1 MSYKVDR
8 HWSDKRMAQV
18 TKILKDNAM
27 HIVKIEIAPETRD
40 TKEATDLIIEV
51 TGGSV
56 AVRVRRSN
64 TRYRDLTIRSRRPSG
79 IPTEL
84 HKLRE
89 GFCDWYL
96 YGWTDNGHIS
106 EWILVDLNQMRNT
119 ELFDKAR
126 REISNPDRS
135 SWFVAI
141 SLGELFANGCLTS
154 FDLQP
159 ATITKH
165 KIRPLLPGLAL
176 ETQATLDIE

>member
-1 MSYKVDR
+1 MSYKADR
-8 HWSDKRMAQV
+8 YWSDQRLAQV
-18 TKILKDNAM
+18 TSILKDNTM

-40 TKEATDLIIEV
+40 TKEATDLVIEV
-51 TGGSV
+51 IGGSV

-64 TRYRDLTIRSRRPSG
+64 IGYRDLTIRSRRPSG

-96 YGWTDNGHIS
+96 YGWTNNGHIS
-106 EWILVDLNQMRNT
+106 EWILVDLNQMR
-119 ELFDKAR
+119 EAGLFEKAR

-141 SLGELFANGCLTS
+141 SLSELSASGCLTS
-154 FDLQP
+154 FHLQP
-159 ATITKH
+159 ATITRYKVQP
-165 KIRPLLPGLAL
+165 PLPA
-176 ETQATLDIE
+176 